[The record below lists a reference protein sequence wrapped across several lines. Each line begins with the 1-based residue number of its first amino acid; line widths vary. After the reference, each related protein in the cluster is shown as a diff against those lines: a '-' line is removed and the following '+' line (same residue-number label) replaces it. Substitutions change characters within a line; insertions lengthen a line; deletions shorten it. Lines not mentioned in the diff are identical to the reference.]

1 MNNQNKKE
9 DPYQPQFQEEQ
20 EFRSADQRGE
30 PGDSSTEVD
39 IQPSETG
46 SNIQNQTGDPGRTPG
61 KAEGGSKTIEE
72 DLAEK
77 QNG

>member
-9 DPYQPQFQEEQ
+9 DPFQPEYKEEQ
-20 EFRSADQRGE
+20 EFRSVDQTGKS
-30 PGDSSTEVD
+30 GGSAEVD
-39 IQPSETG
+39 IQPSESE

-61 KAEGGSKTIEE
+61 KAEGGSKTMEE

>member
-9 DPYQPQFQEEQ
+9 DSYQPENQEEQ
-20 EFRSADQRGE
+20 EFRSADRTGE
-30 PGDSSTEVD
+30 SGGSAKVD
-39 IQPSETG
+39 IQPSETE
-46 SNIQNQTGDPGRTPG
+46 SNVQNQAGDPGRTPG
-61 KAEGGSKTIEE
+61 KAEGDSKTIEE